1 MTANIAQVQPGRWV
15 QLPDM
20 TVGMNRYLEF
30 LQRQIELTGEL
41 TAIWVSTINT
51 VSDIVLANG
60 PVGRSSATE
69 RAPGGSAGH
78 HPSIGARTPQRRT
91 DSAADP
97 DLGDQPAWQELRAAE
112 VFDEVMEL
120 LVDDDI
126 VAAVSEQATSK

>member
-1 MTANIAQVQPGRWV
+1 MTANTAQIQPWSWI
-15 QLPDM
+15 QLPDKP
-20 TVGMNRYLEF
+20 VGMNRYLEF

-41 TAIWVSTINT
+41 TAMWVSTINT

-60 PVGRSSATE
+60 PVGPSSATE
-69 RAPGGSAGH
+69 RTPGGWAGL
-78 HPSIGARTPQRRT
+78 HPLIGSRTPQRRT
-91 DSAADP
+91 HSAADP
-97 DLGDQPAWQELRAAE
+97 DPDDQPAWQDLRAAE

>member
-1 MTANIAQVQPGRWV
+1 MTANTAQVQPGPWV

-41 TAIWVSTINT
+41 TAIWVSTMNT

-60 PVGRSSATE
+60 PVARSRATE
-69 RAPGGSAGH
+69 RTLGGPAGH
-78 HPSIGARTPQRRT
+78 HPMIGARTPQRST
-91 DSAADP
+91 HSAADP
-97 DLGDQPAWQELRAAE
+97 DDRPPGWQELRAAE

>member
-1 MTANIAQVQPGRWV
+1 MTANTAQIQPWSWI
-15 QLPDM
+15 QLPDKP
-20 TVGMNRYLEF
+20 VGMNRYLEF

-41 TAIWVSTINT
+41 TAMWVSTINT

-60 PVGRSSATE
+60 PVGRSSAPE
-69 RAPGGSAGH
+69 RTLGGSAGH
-78 HPSIGARTPQRRT
+78 HPSIAARTPQRRT
-91 DSAADP
+91 HSAADP
-97 DLGDQPAWQELRAAE
+97 DPDDQPAWQDLRAAE